1 MERLHPLFTMRTSL
15 SFLLL
20 ILFQTST
27 VAVAERICSAPVS
40 VQFPENNSVGQ
51 LITSITVKSGVTL
64 TFSPTSDNPNPFR
77 LEGNQLLAAK
87 VFDYESAESPV
98 ASIICTE
105 TATGLKEKL
114 TIVVIL
120 INLNDNPPVF
130 DKNPYRISVYEMSPV
145 GTSVGHF
152 AATDL
157 DKPNQLY
164 YRLTS
169 EANEFELRSPTDPDL
184 LVKTPLDYDKV
195 KNVRLVLTAQD
206 TPLTPT
212 EGGDSFTATTTIL
225 VNILDS
231 DNRPPWFQPCTM
243 HDVGGAMICQSTGYT
258 GRVVLNEQETGVL
271 PLKPGPLYA
280 IDGDSG
286 INEEITYSF
295 LSGNNENLFEING
308 NTGNIS
314 MLKPAHKLD
323 SIILTVLAAQRRN
336 SHQFATTTVTISVQ
350 EKSNNP
356 PQFQR
361 PRYEGIIT
369 AVGSMA
375 MDLEDKDKPLQIL
388 ATDDDYTTTG
398 GINPY
403 VTYSIIGSS
412 DFSIIDGRL
421 FMTKH
426 LPEDILS
433 LQVVAN
439 DTSNDESATAQLMV
453 EVKTGLTTTGL
464 PLSTTDIMTTTATAE
479 STTDSKTT
487 EDIASTTSSVSTT
500 NPSMTSEVIL
510 PSGAYGWVEMA
521 ALGATLGAL
530 LLICL
535 VVIGVLAHRLRRDK
549 ADWRKIYETNM
560 FRSSLGQGAGGPK
573 EGIQY
578 TNEAFQNDED
588 DQSMGSGGPEGG
600 SRMAGREPRKA
611 MEDHMRTEAI
621 MKSSAPL
628 HTLLPSDNTSQASSD
643 KSDSDQE
650 VKPILTKER
659 RIEEGYK
666 SVWFKEDIDPNA
678 KEEVVIIPDSREDDS
693 EEEDAEQSSSR
704 REEGE
709 YEDPPVKSRKVVFGD
724 ADLDSGLG
732 VKMGDSAE
740 DSDGDQELTSDL

>member
-453 EVKTGLTTTGL
+453 EVKT
-464 PLSTTDIMTTTATAE
+464 
-479 STTDSKTT
+479 
-487 EDIASTTSSVSTT
+487 
-500 NPSMTSEVIL
+500 VIL